1 MVAALIFAFLDAFQ
15 LQLQGLGVR
24 IPYQV
29 LLAIP
34 YIAAIIV
41 MMSARAKIGSSIC
54 TGCTLRQGNKVRMV
68 EVNF

>member
-1 MVAALIFAFLDAFQ
+1 MGADQRVMVAALIFAFLDALQ

-41 MMSARAKIGSSIC
+41 MMSAKAKSEAPSALGVPYA
-54 TGCTLRQGNKVRMV
+54 R
-68 EVNF
+68 E